1 MKKYS
6 VSLGIIIILLSF
18 VSTIFGEILSP
29 ANLELLTEQARDTD
43 NDGLY
48 NSLTAEILLDVR
60 EEMFFTFEGSLYAD
74 AELIAKV
81 YKSVSLGS
89 GMNTVDL
96 AFEGKRIHQSEFD
109 GPYTL
114 SVVVYDQHRNQTG
127 EMFIETLSYRY
138 SEFESQ

>member
-127 EMFIETLSYRY
+127 GMFTETLSYRY